1 MCALNQLDHTWM
13 KSSGIKLYTVWCRRG
28 TIHACVCSF
37 TGTASPHGIPTAAGP
52 EEAPAL
58 SSVRVQGEI
67 DNVPTDIPYLFFYLN
82 NKISIFRKSTC
93 PKNTCFCVL
102 PLFKYTCENLSLLRE
117 TVLLSSVCKYRL
129 SASTLRSKRGDRF
142 TSVPLCNYSSLA
154 GSDLIYQGRSTCG
167 SILSRII
174 LKNSHQLNFTA
185 EKTIRT

>member
-1 MCALNQLDHTWM
+1 MLVSVLSQELHCLTGSLLRLDQRKHLLFPPCGY
-13 KSSGIKLYTVWCRRG
+13 K
-28 TIHACVCSF
+28 
-37 TGTASPHGIPTAAGP
+37 
-52 EEAPAL
+52 
-58 SSVRVQGEI
+58 VRF